1 MDLNA
6 RRSVSVKIIQL
17 VILQLVIVTVCLDF
31 TASSAMK
38 VCYFAFILSHLPTFG
53 QTLQSHLLLMNE

>member
-1 MDLNA
+1 MDSDA

-17 VILQLVIVTVCLDF
+17 VILHLVIVTVCRGF

-38 VCYFAFILSHLPTFG
+38 VGYFAFSLSRLPTFS
-53 QTLQSHLLLMNE
+53 QTL

>member
-17 VILQLVIVTVCLDF
+17 VILHLVIVTVYRGF

-38 VCYFAFILSHLPTFG
+38 VCYFAFSLSHLPTFG
-53 QTLQSHLLLMNE
+53 QTLQSHLL

>member
-1 MDLNA
+1 MDSDA

-17 VILQLVIVTVCLDF
+17 VILHLVIVTVCRGF

-38 VCYFAFILSHLPTFG
+38 VGYFAFSLSRLPFS
-53 QTLQSHLLLMNE
+53 QTLQSHPLSMNE